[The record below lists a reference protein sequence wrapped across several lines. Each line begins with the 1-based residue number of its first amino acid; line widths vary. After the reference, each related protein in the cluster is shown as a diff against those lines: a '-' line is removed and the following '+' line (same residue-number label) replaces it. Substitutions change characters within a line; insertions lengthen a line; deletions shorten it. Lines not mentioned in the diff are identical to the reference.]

1 MNLLATLGRL
11 EKRTLTRLGIEWQG
25 LIYNSPDLTPMRIR
39 ENGKEVTFKFNPSDI
54 SAIFVF
60 DKTLNNYIRV
70 PALNQKITK
79 GVSLWEHRVVLRN
92 AKEDSKKVDS
102 AALALAKKKIQDI
115 ISKRFFKATTTSR
128 KKVSR
133 FNNERFAP
141 PITDQTGNTAGLSID
156 EVMGSYPNSTT
167 VQNPSSV
174 EEYPGGLSEPEE
186 FANLQEIIGD
196 DVEDSLEVF
205 EADYDLT

>member
-1 MNLLATLGRL
+1 
-11 EKRTLTRLGIEWQG
+11 
-25 LIYNSPDLTPMRIR
+25 MRIR
-39 ENGKEVTFKFNPSDI
+39 EKGKEVTFKFNPSDI

-70 PALNQKITK
+70 PALNQNITK

-102 AALALAKKKIQDI
+102 AALAIANKKIQDI
-115 ISKRFFKATTTSR
+115 ISKRFSKATTTSR

-133 FNNERFAP
+133 FNNERFTP
-141 PITDQTGNTAGLSID
+141 PITDKTGNTAGLSID
-156 EVMGSYPNSTT
+156 EVMGAYPNSTT
-167 VQNPSSV
+167 VQNPSSL

-186 FANLQEIIGD
+186 FANPQEIIGD